1 MQGNPAALLNLG
13 AAYEDGDVVA
23 VDNKEAF
30 RCYETA
36 AAQGYAIAQY
46 NLALLYASTFS
57 SFCFKKNNP
66 SPNNHSHVLQQYQKA
81 GRGIERNTAKAREL
95 YELATKMDHAPAQ
108 TNLGKNIFSRN

>member
-57 SFCFKKNNP
+57 SFFFFFCFFFFLFFFF
-66 SPNNHSHVLQQYQKA
+66 VL
-81 GRGIERNTAKAREL
+81 
-95 YELATKMDHAPAQ
+95 
-108 TNLGKNIFSRN
+108 